1 MVIHWYRWCQYLKLL
16 QTFPPSAQTVLEERA
31 IGLQKA
37 FYISILMLQK
47 QMANNTCDDCC
58 KNKSE

>member
-16 QTFPPSAQTVLEERA
+16 QIFPPSAQTVLEERA

-37 FYISILMLQK
+37 FYVSILIL
-47 QMANNTCDDCC
+47 
-58 KNKSE
+58 